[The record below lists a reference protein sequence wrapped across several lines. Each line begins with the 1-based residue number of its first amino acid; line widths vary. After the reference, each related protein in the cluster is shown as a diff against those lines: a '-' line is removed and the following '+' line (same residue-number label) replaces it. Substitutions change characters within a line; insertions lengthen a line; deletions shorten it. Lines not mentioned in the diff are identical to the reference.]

1 MASPFNILQQ
11 SPHDLQCAPEAGPAS
26 LTASQRWIP
35 SRYNVR
41 ATTDDGRLILWNTF
55 SGAMSVF
62 PPDEAPAI
70 KELLRR
76 SSVSIKAEGMVKY
89 LRDRGFLV
97 EEETNEYRRL
107 QYAVGHQQYRT
118 DVLELILLASEDCNF
133 RCQYCYEQF
142 ARGTMQ
148 PSVRAGIKNLIR
160 KRLSTMG
167 HLRVSWFGGE
177 PLYGF
182 AAIEDLAPFFLET
195 ARESSISYHSAMTTN
210 AYLLTPEVAEKLLAW
225 GITAY
230 QITLDGAA
238 EDHDRNRPA
247 RDGGGTFAT
256 ILENLR
262 ALKNRPEQY
271 VVTLR
276 VNFDRQNRPRLG
288 ELLDVIEKDFQDD
301 PRFKLRFHAVGRWG
315 GPNDEQLDVC
325 GVDESTLVKRQ
336 LEEEALKRGL
346 NIGTGLKE
354 LNKVGGEVCSAAR
367 PYNFII
373 GASGKIMKCTI
384 ALDTADYNVVGSLK
398 ENGDLILDKDKMALW
413 TEPAFEND
421 SKCQKCVVVPICQG
435 THCPLVRI
443 EEHRSPCT
451 PIRLNLKPKL
461 IQTFKLSEE
470 RAKKVAVTRA
480 T

>member
-35 SRYNVR
+35 SWYNVR

-182 AAIEDLAPFFLET
+182 AHRGSRSFLPGNG
-195 ARESSISYHSAMTTN
+195 ARELHQLPQRDDDQRLSAD
-210 AYLLTPEVAEKLLAW
+210 A
-225 GITAY
+225 
-230 QITLDGAA
+230 
-238 EDHDRNRPA
+238 
-247 RDGGGTFAT
+247 
-256 ILENLR
+256 
-262 ALKNRPEQY
+262 
-271 VVTLR
+271 
-276 VNFDRQNRPRLG
+276 
-288 ELLDVIEKDFQDD
+288 
-301 PRFKLRFHAVGRWG
+301 
-315 GPNDEQLDVC
+315 
-325 GVDESTLVKRQ
+325 
-336 LEEEALKRGL
+336 
-346 NIGTGLKE
+346 
-354 LNKVGGEVCSAAR
+354 
-367 PYNFII
+367 
-373 GASGKIMKCTI
+373 
-384 ALDTADYNVVGSLK
+384 
-398 ENGDLILDKDKMALW
+398 
-413 TEPAFEND
+413 
-421 SKCQKCVVVPICQG
+421 
-435 THCPLVRI
+435 
-443 EEHRSPCT
+443 
-451 PIRLNLKPKL
+451 
-461 IQTFKLSEE
+461 
-470 RAKKVAVTRA
+470 
-480 T
+480 